1 MNIISWRDGAMLGV
15 RPEHI
20 SLAESDGVPATI
32 KAVEYLGA
40 DSIVLCDVQGETV
53 AVRQTGYCPLET
65 GTKVGLQWQN
75 RHIHLFD
82 RDSGRRRDGG
92 VSPH

>member
-1 MNIISWRDGAMLGV
+1 MNLISWQDGDLLGV

-20 SLAESDGVPATI
+20 SLVESNGIQATV

-40 DSIVLCDVQGETV
+40 DSIVLCDVKGETV
-53 AVRQTGYCPLET
+53 SVRHNGYCTLSSGEQVAL
-65 GTKVGLQWQN
+65 GWQN

-82 RDSGRRRDGG
+82 RDSGKRRTG
-92 VSPH
+92 SAPPH